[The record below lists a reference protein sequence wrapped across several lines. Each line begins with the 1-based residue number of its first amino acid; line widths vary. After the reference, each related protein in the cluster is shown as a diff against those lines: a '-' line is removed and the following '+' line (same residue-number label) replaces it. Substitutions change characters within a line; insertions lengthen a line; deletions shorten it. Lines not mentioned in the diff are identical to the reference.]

1 MMNMNSKIMTLFC
14 LCCMSNTGLV
24 DANKFLGK
32 VPIHLEN
39 NVELEHALLG
49 ELEDALGN
57 EHRTFTEKR
66 LGAIK
71 KVVQPIFAALPKN
84 EHGKLGSAATSYALY
99 RVFLARHAW
108 FVIGLEPFKAMASWN
123 ASSPTAILDQRVPE
137 FITGLFSTRLGQDGF
152 GVHELSVL
160 AATLEHFV
168 HKESLLR
175 LSAAYKSLA
184 RAEEDVLAEEEVES
198 VMDTYMALYILNPL
212 VRNLTT
218 VSTNR
223 VQALRANATI
233 LYPGFPETQQFL
245 RDVQQSVGPKRDYF
259 YYSDVAGLVEEVGDR
274 YGRWQDYEGRAL
286 KDTLVDMEDPG
297 TGGAGRVRL
306 ADFYDA
312 SLNKGKWQFSENV
325 EYLRQMGALDESN
338 PENLRII
345 IPNYVNGPSNCA
357 ASSSYYSV
365 CCLNECDELL
375 GHVETKVAAPDAS
388 PEQILSLVA
397 ALPSSTVPGNRTLS
411 SWLTHRLQ
419 EVANHHGGKIPLHGR
434 LFGQWLHYAFPR
446 ECPFP
451 HVLGTTRPQ
460 TAEAWVRETRRDFS
474 ANKTEMQHYIGKPA
488 PHQRRVTETGEL
500 DEVLSMESAM
510 WTMEEELVVHRE
522 IQPTQSA
529 GLGPWLRG
537 AVFSVAVLSGLMAL
551 KNSVDS
557 KLSAVCQGNEKYFV

>member
-1 MMNMNSKIMTLFC
+1 MMPMNSVTTVLLF
-14 LCCMSNTGLV
+14 LCVASNSGIAG
-24 DANKFLGK
+24 ANKFLGK
-32 VPIHLEN
+32 VPVHLEN
-39 NVELEHALLG
+39 NVEFEHALLT
-49 ELEDALGN
+49 ELEGSLGN
-57 EHRTFTEKR
+57 EHRTFTDRR

-71 KVVQPIFAALPKN
+71 KTVQPIFDALPKN
-84 EHGKLGSAATSYALY
+84 EYGKLGNAATSYALY

-123 ASSPTAILDQRVPE
+123 ASSPTSILDQRVPD
-137 FITGLFSTRLGQDGF
+137 FITGLFSTRLGKTGF

-175 LSAAYKSLA
+175 LSAAYRSLT
-184 RAEEDVLAEEEVES
+184 RSEEYVLAEEEVES
-198 VMDTYMALYILNPL
+198 VMDTYMALFILNPL

-218 VSTNR
+218 VSTER
-223 VQALRANATI
+223 VQALRANATK

-274 YGRWQDYEGRAL
+274 YGRWQDYECRAL
-286 KDTLVDMEDPG
+286 KDHLVDMEDPG

-312 SLNKGKWQFSENV
+312 AMNKGKWQFSENV
-325 EYLRQMGALDESN
+325 EYLRQMGSLDESN
-338 PENLRII
+338 PENLRVI

-375 GHVETKVAAPDAS
+375 GHIETKVAAPDAS
-388 PEQILSLVA
+388 PEQILTMVA

-419 EVANHHGGKIPLHGR
+419 EVANHHGGMIPLHGR

-451 HVLGTTRPQ
+451 HVVGTIKPQ
-460 TAEAWVRETRRDFS
+460 GTVEWMLEFKQDVT
-474 ANKTEMQHYIGKPA
+474 NKTEMEYLA
-488 PHQRRVTETGEL
+488 
-500 DEVLSMESAM
+500 S
-510 WTMEEELVVHRE
+510 
-522 IQPTQSA
+522 
-529 GLGPWLRG
+529 
-537 AVFSVAVLSGLMAL
+537 
-551 KNSVDS
+551 
-557 KLSAVCQGNEKYFV
+557 